1 MRISIASKLTV
12 EGRPFIGTV
21 KRSLMSKLNC
31 IDVIISKSNY
41 RLTPILV
48 GVERSNK
55 QVLLQRRSPISMSK
69 CREGH
74 LNLKI

>member
-48 GVERSNK
+48 GVERS
-55 QVLLQRRSPISMSK
+55 LISKSYF
-69 CREGH
+69 REGLQLVC
-74 LNLKI
+74 LNVEKVT

>member
-21 KRSLMSKLNC
+21 KRSLMSKFNC

-41 RLTPILV
+41 RLTPILD
-48 GVERSNK
+48 GVERS
-55 QVLLQRRSPISMSK
+55 LISKSYF
-69 CREGH
+69 REGLQLVC
-74 LNLKI
+74 LNVE

>member
-21 KRSLMSKLNC
+21 KRSLMSKFNC

-48 GVERSNK
+48 VVERS
-55 QVLLQRRSPISMSK
+55 LISKSYF
-69 CREGH
+69 REGLQLVC
-74 LNLKI
+74 LNVE